1 MNIASAHQTSSA
13 LIQAG
18 AEATKQQIE
27 HMGGNQAAQINSI
40 VKDSLSNVQFV
51 METVQRSVHE
61 GRIDAVNSHQQSNT
75 QLSRIESQLSGLEN
89 LTRTIIKD
97 SSQPY
102 AGSAAIE
109 AITQF
114 RKGSDESGGLEHREV
129 YLIRMQV
136 TLLTK

>member
-1 MNIASAHQTSSA
+1 MNIASAHQSSSA
-13 LIQAG
+13 LIQAD

-27 HMGGNQAAQINSI
+27 HMEGNQVAQINSI

-75 QLSRIESQLSGLEN
+75 QLSKIESQLSGLEN
-89 LTRTIIKD
+89 LARTIAEE
-97 SSQPY
+97 SLQPY

-109 AITQF
+109 AITQL
-114 RKGSDESGGLEHREV
+114 RKGSDESGKLEHREE
-129 YLIRMQV
+129 YLIRM
-136 TLLTK
+136 